1 MKSVEHLDGNDSEAI
16 LTALSD
22 AQSRAILGATATEP
36 LSVGELIEL
45 YDIPTATAY
54 RKVNRLSELGLLAER
69 VRINPN
75 GPNTTAYELRVKAI
89 SVTLTMTVH
98 PEVSCSMMP
107 LVDTPADRGRDD
119 SITRWAVTDGGEE
132 TETPPRDERPQ
143 VFEYYVDLTGTE
155 RFVDR

>member
-1 MKSVEHLDGNDSEAI
+1 MKPVEHLDGNGSEAI

-36 LSVGELIEL
+36 LSVGELTEL

-75 GPNTTAYELRVKAI
+75 GPNTTAYELRVKTV
-89 SVTLTMTVH
+89 SVTLSMTVH
-98 PEVSCSMMP
+98 PEVSCSMLP
-107 LVDTPADRGRDD
+107 LVDAPGDGGRGD
-119 SITRWAVTDGGEE
+119 SITRWAATDGGEE
-132 TETPPRDERPQ
+132 IETPPRDEHPH
-143 VFEYYVDLTGTE
+143 VFEHYVDLTGPG
-155 RFVDR
+155 